1 MSHIILCVDDDKT
14 VLNALR
20 TLLTNT
26 LPEGCRVEVA
36 ESGPECIE
44 VCQALEAEGLTPLM
58 VISDFIMPQM
68 RGDEL
73 LVRLHARYPSMIK
86 VMLTGQADFAGV
98 RRVINEASLYRFIDK
113 PFKNA
118 DMVLTVKTAIEF
130 KQTEC
135 DLRDEI
141 THLKSRITEL
151 ESQT

>member
-1 MSHIILCVDDDKT
+1 
-14 VLNALR
+14 
-20 TLLTNT
+20 
-26 LPEGCRVEVA
+26 
-36 ESGPECIE
+36 
-44 VCQALEAEGLTPLM
+44 M

-73 LVRLHARYPSMIK
+73 LVRLHARYPGMIK

-130 KQTEC
+130 KQTES

-151 ESQT
+151 EGQT